1 MPSRSNNNRPSRL
14 RQSDSEEND
23 HDDAYDDEEHEKLVA
38 PEDFDKGSVANRHC
52 TDCFCMLLLIL
63 VWLATT
69 AIGLYAYQNGDPR
82 LAVYPLDYD
91 GNVCGTDYREDMT
104 EYPYLLYVNSYTGGV
119 CVRECPRLTGM
130 VSNNVT
136 DIRTLVT
143 YAGMWQPS
151 SDSNTNNN
159 NNNNSQLS
167 EPELPLDFIQVAP
180 TYVNSSDAIFCTDD
194 ICYPDNS
201 PIASWHATGVHRG
214 LGFAYYAADT
224 YELFWRCYLTA
235 EAQLAIQNQ
244 TKSEAVLDI
253 PNPQEILLT
262 LYSDVWQTKDIV
274 FGFGFGVAFGVS
286 FVYIF
291 LMRLPLLL
299 SIMIWGSIGL
309 TWTCFGAAS
318 YFSWT
323 TAKLYES
330 QTPQS
335 VSTEW
340 INALY
345 ATSVIAAIILA
356 ILMMI
361 TCCLR
366 QQIQMSIGCVKEAAR
381 AINRIPIILLV
392 PVLQSIAFIGCLGV
406 FAFYG
411 VHLASMG
418 SINVWEFPI
427 DIDSGAEIA
436 VRTYDFDGMVE
447 GMAWFLLFSA
457 FWTSNFIVAVGD
469 LVVAMSVARWYFHK
483 DKRRVGSCTVFG
495 SICNTLLYHTGT
507 LAFGSLLI
515 AIVQIIRVILERIR
529 RSLKKYDNKVV
540 NSIICCCQCCFCM
553 LEACIKFLN
562 KNAYIQTA
570 IFGTGFLQSARQA
583 MYLMVRNVGRIGAV
597 SYVSASILIVGKLFI
612 SAITTSLSYL
622 ALIDAED
629 EINHVAGPLVVIFFI
644 SYIVSDIF
652 MDVFNMGIKSILHCF
667 VADEEMFGGE
677 YADGSLVR
685 FIDSYQ
691 DQEPVVMG
699 TKHRDR
705 YEDPRSSRQHG
716 SSRR

>member
-1 MPSRSNNNRPSRL
+1 MTMAPRPTRL
-14 RQSDSEEND
+14 RQTDSDDDDND
-23 HDDAYDDEEHEKLVA
+23 VYNDEEHEKLVA
-38 PEDFDKGSVANRHC
+38 PDDFDKGSVTNRHC
-52 TDCFCMLLLIL
+52 TDCLCALLLVL

-69 AIGLYAYQNGDPR
+69 AIGLYAFQNGDYR

-91 GNVCGTDYREDMT
+91 GNVCGTDYAEDMT
-104 EYPYLLYVNSYTGGV
+104 DYPFLLYVNSYTGGV
-119 CVRECPRLTGM
+119 CVKECPHLTGM

-136 DIRTLVT
+136 DIRTLIT
-143 YAGMWQPS
+143 YAGVWQPS
-151 SDSNTNNN
+151 SNQS
-159 NNNNSQLS
+159 
-167 EPELPLDFIQVAP
+167 ELPLDFVQVAP
-180 TYVNSSDAIFCTDD
+180 TYVNSSDAIFCTDN
-194 ICYPDNS
+194 ICYPDDS
-201 PIASWHATGVHRG
+201 PVASWHAAGVNRG

-224 YELFWRCYLTA
+224 YELFYRCYLTS

-244 TKSEAVLDI
+244 TQSEAVLDI
-253 PNPQEILLT
+253 PNPQEVLLN

-286 FVYIF
+286 FIYIF
-291 LMRLPLLL
+291 LMRLPLVL
-299 SIMIWGSIGL
+299 SLMIWGSIGL
-309 TWTCFGAAS
+309 TWAMFGAAS

-323 TAKLYES
+323 TAVLYEN

-335 VSTEW
+335 VSDEW
-340 INALY
+340 IRALY
-345 ATSVIAAIILA
+345 AASVISAIILA
-356 ILMMI
+356 LLMMI

-381 AINRIPIILLV
+381 AINRMPIILMV
-392 PVLQSIAFIGCLGV
+392 PVLQSIAFIGALGA
-406 FAFYG
+406 FALYG

-418 SINVWEFPI
+418 NIKVWEFPI

-483 DKRRVGSCTVFG
+483 DKRRIGSCVVFG
-495 SICNTLLYHTGT
+495 SIANTLFYHSGT

-515 AIVQIIRVILERIR
+515 AIVQIIRAILERLR
-529 RSLKKYDNKVV
+529 RSIKKADNKIA

-553 LEACIKFLN
+553 LESCIKFLN

-612 SAITTSLSYL
+612 SAMTTGLSYL
-622 ALIDAED
+622 ALIDAEN
-629 EINHVAGPLVVIFFI
+629 EIQHVAGPMVVIFFI

-652 MDVFNMGIKSILHCF
+652 MDVFNMGIKTILHCF
-667 VADEEMFGGE
+667 VADEEMFDGE
-677 YADGSLVR
+677 YAEGALVR

-691 DQEPVVMG
+691 DQQPVVVSKD
-699 TKHRDR
+699 TH
-705 YEDPRSSRQHG
+705 EDPQP
-716 SSRR
+716 SRRGRHSRR